1 MSMYDLV
8 AGDGAQ
14 RDRGSILLA
23 VLGNP
28 DPGRFR
34 DAWVER
40 DETSG
45 DPIIAIYT
53 RNGGG
58 NRECWCDD
66 GDTPGSCTGCRGE
79 AFAQHPLHLRNADDD
94 FDCTYATYYFAV
106 PDEHRQRLLDVAQDH
121 VDTSARWLELIAG
134 LESAAI
140 SAATD
145 KGGAR

>member
-14 RDRGSILLA
+14 HSRGSVLLA

-40 DETSG
+40 DEQG
-45 DPIIAIYT
+45 EPIIAIYT

-58 NRECWCDD
+58 NRECYCDD
-66 GDTPGSCTGCRGE
+66 GNEPGSCTGCRGE
-79 AFAQHPLHLRNADDD
+79 AFAAHPLHLRNADDD
-94 FDCTYATYYFAV
+94 CTYATYYFSV
-106 PDEHRQRLLDVAQDH
+106 PPEHRDELAAFAQDH
-121 VDTSARWLELIAG
+121 VDTSARWTDLIN
-134 LESAAI
+134 AI
-140 SAATD
+140 S
-145 KGGAR
+145 GGAR